1 VVTIGQDQKD
11 QKDGVLNM
19 NNLEEM
25 RRFFQTYGDQD
36 ANAMP
41 DMFNEIDTTSESY
54 MGVPVNEFGE
64 KLNPTGR
71 AMDSALRTFFG
82 LDKSLGEGM
91 EGLDN
96 EPYYEDDDAE
106 NGFSTAYEEG
116 VPPILKKVTTETLSP
131 IERSAPE
138 GTFGFGPVADGPPL
152 KLLREESPTGGT
164 LGQVPTLQQSREAS
178 QTGGTLGNVFNNTKQ
193 QMSPELLNR
202 IVRMLA
208 T

>member
-1 VVTIGQDQKD
+1 MVTIGQDQKD

-138 GTFGFGPVADGPPL
+138 GTFGFGPVA
-152 KLLREESPTGGT
+152 EEAPQNLIPTNNNNSYGALT
-164 LGQVPTLQQSREAS
+164 KKEQQRLSNKS
-178 QTGGTLGNVFNNTKQ
+178 NNTKK

>member
-1 VVTIGQDQKD
+1 MVTIGQDQKD

-71 AMDSALRTFFG
+71 AM
-82 LDKSLGEGM
+82 
-91 EGLDN
+91 
-96 EPYYEDDDAE
+96 
-106 NGFSTAYEEG
+106 EG

-138 GTFGFGPVADGPPL
+138 GIFGFGPVA
-152 KLLREESPTGGT
+152 EEAPQNLIPTNNNNSYGALT
-164 LGQVPTLQQSREAS
+164 KKEQQRLSNKS
-178 QTGGTLGNVFNNTKQ
+178 NNTKK

>member
-1 VVTIGQDQKD
+1 MMAT
-11 QKDGVLNM
+11 
-19 NNLEEM
+19 LEEM

-41 DMFNEIDTTSESY
+41 DMFNEIDPTLESY
-54 MGVPVNEFGE
+54 MGVPVDEFGE

-96 EPYYEDDDAE
+96 EPEYDEDVSDIL
-106 NGFSTAYEEG
+106 GTAYDEG
-116 VPPILKKVTTETLSP
+116 ISPTLRKVTTETISP
-131 IERSAPE
+131 IEKSAPE
-138 GTFGFGPVADGPPL
+138 GTFGFGPTADGPPL
-152 KLLREESPTGGT
+152 KLIPTNNNNSFGALT
-164 LGQVPTLQQSREAS
+164 KKEQQ
-178 QTGGTLGNVFNNTKQ
+178 QLLGNNSNDTRKQ
-193 QMSPELLNR
+193 ISPELLNR

>member
-1 VVTIGQDQKD
+1 MATQ
-11 QKDGVLNM
+11 
-19 NNLEEM
+19 EEM
-25 RRFFQTYGDQD
+25 RRMREFFGPQTYGDQD
-36 ANAMP
+36 PNAMP

-54 MGVPVNEFGE
+54 LGVPVDEFGE
-64 KLNPTGR
+64 KTDPTGR
-71 AMDSALRTFFG
+71 SMDSALRTFFG

-116 VPPILKKVTTETLSP
+116 VPPILKKVTTETLNP
-131 IERSAPE
+131 IERNAPE
-138 GTFGFGPVADGPPL
+138 GTFGFGPVAEEAPQ
-152 KLLREESPTGGT
+152 KLIP
-164 LGQVPTLQQSREAS
+164 
-178 QTGGTLGNVFNNTKQ
+178 NNTRQ
-193 QMSPELLNR
+193 QISPELLNR